1 MRTLGPGI
9 ALVLAACVSLP
20 PPSTDKVRAAAFYES
35 GIELRKKGEH
45 DSAIRDFDEAIRL
58 DPGSIDAYIDRGQSW
73 RDRRNYEAALADF
86 DEAIRLDPSH
96 ARAYVNRGYTWY
108 RLGRYDQAI
117 AEYDQAI
124 HLGLRG
130 AHYERGNAWLGKGD
144 PERARADFSEA
155 IRGDPRFALAYIG
168 RGKAWKEAGDHDR
181 AIEDYGE
188 AIRLEP
194 GASEAY
200 YDRGSAW
207 YAKHEYARALADFTE
222 VIRLEPFHSGAYGGA
237 AWLLASAPDAA
248 LRDGSRAVEFATRA
262 CEITGWTNPYLIQTL
277 AIAYAEA
284 SDYPQATHWMEK
296 ALGFPEFAEQSG
308 EEARARLALFR
319 ANQPYRESPMQRRN

>member
-181 AIEDYGE
+181 SIRSGDASLRGE
-188 AIRLEP
+188 GHESCAFADLGVRAPLTDTTTIVVAQLTPPAP
-194 GASEAY
+194 GQKQTLKLKKPS
-200 YDRGSAW
+200 GSGTLTLS
-207 YAKHEYARALADFTE
+207 KDGKELTLHRT
-222 VIRLEPFHSGAYGGA
+222 GGA
-237 AWLLASAPDAA
+237 AGTDHDVMVFD
-248 LRDGSRAVEFATRA
+248 RVE
-262 CEITGWTNPYLIQTL
+262 
-277 AIAYAEA
+277 
-284 SDYPQATHWMEK
+284 
-296 ALGFPEFAEQSG
+296 
-308 EEARARLALFR
+308 
-319 ANQPYRESPMQRRN
+319 